1 MGGGGGRGWGQ
12 VHGVFP
18 CTGCTHRDHEPKGS
32 LILAPASWTV
42 HPPQCC
48 YGGRAAVLCRFGS
61 RRKAPEDW
69 RTPKPGGR
77 FTLPSL
83 CRAQQVLERPRKN
96 NLVHY
101 WLAFPGAI
109 FKFEHCLVRAR
120 DSARIIL
127 ARRFAPREG

>member
-48 YGGRAAVLCRFGS
+48 YGGRAAVLCGFGS

-83 CRAQQVLERPRKN
+83 CRAQQVHGE
-96 NLVHY
+96 
-101 WLAFPGAI
+101 FPCTGCT
-109 FKFEHCLVRAR
+109 HR
-120 DSARIIL
+120 DNEPKGSLIL
-127 ARRFAPREG
+127 APASWT

>member
-18 CTGCTHRDHEPKGS
+18 CAGCTYRDHEPKGS

-61 RRKAPEDW
+61 RRKAPQDW

-83 CRAQQVLERPRKN
+83 L
-96 NLVHY
+96 
-101 WLAFPGAI
+101 GAGN
-109 FKFEHCLVRAR
+109 FGLRRSRQSWWRVAKL
-120 DSARIIL
+120 SADYSYSAAIYETLCFTLFLWSSRS
-127 ARRFAPREG
+127 R